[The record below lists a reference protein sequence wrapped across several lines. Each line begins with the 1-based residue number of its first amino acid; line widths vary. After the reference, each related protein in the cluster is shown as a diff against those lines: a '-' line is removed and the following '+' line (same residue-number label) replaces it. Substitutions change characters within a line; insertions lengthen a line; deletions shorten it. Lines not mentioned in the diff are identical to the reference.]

1 MGGGEDGDEAGGEV
15 GGTRG
20 GVTAAA
26 AGGRRPRRPA
36 ERARLLTT
44 INRLKF
50 LTGVSC
56 IKSNSL
62 LVLPRNSYLL
72 TSC

>member
-26 AGGRRPRRPA
+26 AGGRRPRRGLRRDRGWCGEIMHA
-36 ERARLLTT
+36 QCAIGAHLCGDFCT
-44 INRLKF
+44 
-50 LTGVSC
+50 
-56 IKSNSL
+56 
-62 LVLPRNSYLL
+62 
-72 TSC
+72 